1 MGFLPV
7 TSISIHTIYVDP
19 GQRLKNAAVV
29 SLEQYEI
36 DYSQDS
42 IHCLNSS
49 KLHFEAGEVSL
60 QE

>member
-7 TSISIHTIYVDP
+7 TSISIHTIYVDA

-36 DYSQDS
+36 DS

-49 KLHFEAGEVSL
+49 KLHFEVGELSL